1 MFEVTQIT
9 DAELN
14 ASRALRFSLRAA
26 RLHKHASLAR
36 AQRALSKWQDV
47 HSDTR
52 MRLNQQ
58 RTFAGVPIV
67 LRPVRTE
74 HVAPMTDADIP
85 F

>member
-9 DAELN
+9 EAELN
-14 ASRALRFSLRAA
+14 ASRALRLSLRAA
-26 RLHKHASLAR
+26 RLHKQASLER
-36 AQRALSKWQDV
+36 ALRCLSKWQDAHAYV
-47 HSDTR
+47 R